1 MDRILLYLE
10 NIWHVL
16 QELGPWLLFGALVAG
31 LLHVFMPPNF
41 VRKHLG
47 KGTFRNVIKASLLGV
62 PMPLCS
68 CGVIPAAIGLKKD
81 GASNGAATGFLIS
94 TPQTGVDSI
103 TVSAV
108 FLGIPF
114 ACFKVVSAFITGI
127 VGGALVNITDPAPQT
142 AAAAEQPPAKERK
155 RCSNCRECAHNL
167 VEFAV
172 NDLLYGVWKWIL
184 IGVLISA
191 AISTFVPAGK
201 LAETAWATGLTGM
214 LLMLLISLPLY
225 VCATASVPIA
235 ASLVVAGMP
244 TGAALVFLM
253 AGPATNIATLGA
265 VSSEFGKRIT
275 VIYVAVIAT
284 LSVAFGWLFDFFLGG
299 TFRPEEAVHEHLGW
313 LGPAG
318 AVALVALFAYFLIR
332 DIRFWRWE
340 RAQERAVGE
349 EKLSLVLGGMTCEGC
364 VRNVRL
370 AIAAQHGVDRVDV
383 DLETGR
389 VVVHGRG
396 YHPEY
401 VREAVEEAGYEIR
414 EFGDKITGP
423 DNGAQP
429 EDM

>member
-155 RCSNCRECAHNL
+155 RCSNCREC
-167 VEFAV
+167 
-172 NDLLYGVWKWIL
+172 
-184 IGVLISA
+184 
-191 AISTFVPAGK
+191 
-201 LAETAWATGLTGM
+201 
-214 LLMLLISLPLY
+214 
-225 VCATASVPIA
+225 
-235 ASLVVAGMP
+235 
-244 TGAALVFLM
+244 
-253 AGPATNIATLGA
+253 GP
-265 VSSEFGKRIT
+265 R
-275 VIYVAVIAT
+275 
-284 LSVAFGWLFDFFLGG
+284 
-299 TFRPEEAVHEHLGW
+299 
-313 LGPAG
+313 
-318 AVALVALFAYFLIR
+318 
-332 DIRFWRWE
+332 
-340 RAQERAVGE
+340 
-349 EKLSLVLGGMTCEGC
+349 
-364 VRNVRL
+364 
-370 AIAAQHGVDRVDV
+370 
-383 DLETGR
+383 
-389 VVVHGRG
+389 
-396 YHPEY
+396 
-401 VREAVEEAGYEIR
+401 
-414 EFGDKITGP
+414 
-423 DNGAQP
+423 
-429 EDM
+429 

>member
-1 MDRILLYLE
+1 MNILYTYLE
-10 NIWHVL
+10 NVWAVL
-16 QELGPWLLFGALVAG
+16 QELGPWLLFGTLVAG

-47 KGTFRNVIKASLLGV
+47 QGNWRNVIKASLLGV

-68 CGVIPAAIGLKKD
+68 CGVIPAAIGLRKE

-127 VGGALVNITDPAPQT
+127 VGGVLVNVFEPSASLSQGPTSDKSESGKDRDDYRGVWQ
-142 AAAAEQPPAKERK
+142 RG
-155 RCSNCRECAHNL
+155 RELFN
-167 VEFAV
+167 FAV
-172 NDLLYGVWKWIL
+172 MDLLYGIWKWIL

-191 AISTFVPAGK
+191 AISTFVPQGALAGQ
-201 LAETAWATGLTGM
+201 AWASGIAGM
-214 LLMLLISLPLY
+214 LVMLLISLPLY

-275 VIYVAVIAT
+275 VIYIVVIAT
-284 LSVAFGWLFDFFLGG
+284 LSVLFGWLFDTLMGG
-299 TFRPEEAVHEHLGW
+299 YFRPQEVGHEHLGW

-318 AVALVALFAYFLIR
+318 AGVLLGLFVFFLFR
-332 DIRFWRWE
+332 DIKFWRWE
-340 RAQERAVGE
+340 RAQQKVTGE
-349 EKLSLVLGGMTCEGC
+349 ERSQLQIEGMTCEGC
-364 VRNVRL
+364 VKNVRL
-370 AIAAQHGVDRVDV
+370 AAAAQHGVQKVDV
-383 DLETGR
+383 DLKTGK
-389 VVVHGRG
+389 VTVHGHG
-396 YHPEY
+396 FHPENI
-401 VREAVEEAGYEIR
+401 REAVEEAGY
-414 EFGDKITGP
+414 KVT
-423 DNGAQP
+423 
-429 EDM
+429 DMGKA